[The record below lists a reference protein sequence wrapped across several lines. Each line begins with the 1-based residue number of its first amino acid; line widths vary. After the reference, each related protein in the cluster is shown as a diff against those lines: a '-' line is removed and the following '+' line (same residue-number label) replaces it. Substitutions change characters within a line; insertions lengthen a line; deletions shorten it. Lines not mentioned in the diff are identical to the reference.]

1 MSDPKPNLRLEP
13 IKEDDIVDFTASP
26 NSQQKSSLL
35 ETVSPKLNFKFF
47 PKSTSLFRL
56 KCTASKLGLDNRRP
70 SIEAWKERYKGRKSI
85 NDDFEKDDD
94 LEING
99 EFSKGKIKSINSSLE
114 WLKSEL
120 TEMKKQDQSLASQFL
135 KIKKAIY
142 KLKLEWSCLD
152 HQCMIEDAETDI
164 DALDEL
170 RRVTDLPLQSEID
183 LSLKEKGFTKFNVS
197 NRRYS
202 MA

>member
-26 NSQQKSSLL
+26 NSKQKFSLL
-35 ETVSPKLNFKFF
+35 GTVSPKLNFKFF

-85 NDDFEKDDD
+85 NDDFEKDGNM
-94 LEING
+94 EING

-114 WLKSEL
+114 WLKTEL
-120 TEMKKQDQSLASQFL
+120 
-135 KIKKAIY
+135 
-142 KLKLEWSCLD
+142 
-152 HQCMIEDAETDI
+152 
-164 DALDEL
+164 
-170 RRVTDLPLQSEID
+170 
-183 LSLKEKGFTKFNVS
+183 VS
-197 NRRYS
+197 I
-202 MA
+202 